1 MGVETTNPEYKKL
14 ASKWKRC
21 RDVAEG
27 QDAVH
32 EAGELYLPRLKD
44 QSWDDYCAYKARAGF
59 FNATWRTISGL
70 QGMLFR
76 KPPVIV
82 VPSGVEP
89 LLASISENSQSLQIF
104 ALDVV
109 EECLTVGRA
118 GILVDYPVVAEE
130 GVTQADAILLNLRPS
145 LSLYETESITNW
157 SEKTV
162 SSQKVLTRVVLKEDR
177 NVVDPNDEFSE
188 KCEPVYRVLDLV
200 NGVYRV
206 RLFVKVE
213 SSPDGGQFLQE
224 GEDIFPKLNNKPL
237 NFIPFF
243 FLGVDDAE
251 ACPDDPPLI
260 DLVDLNLSHYRTN
273 ADYEHGCHFTGLPT
287 GWIAG
292 HTMELGDKI
301 YLGSQSMLVFPN
313 PDTKVGFLEFS
324 GAGLKCLSDNL
335 ERKEKQ
341 MAVLGARML
350 ETQKKGSEA
359 TDTLMLRQA
368 GETSLLAS
376 MAQSISIGMQ
386 KALQV
391 FSDWAGGSGEVIFEL
406 NRDFFPKTLAPAE
419 LTALVTSWQYGA
431 ISKETLFENLKQAEV
446 ISDDKTFE
454 EQETEIANSVPT
466 LAGAMDQV
474 AGNNG

>member
-1 MGVETTNPEYKKL
+1 MGVETTNPRYDKL
-14 ASKWKRC
+14 VPKWKRC
-21 RDVAEG
+21 RDTAEG

-32 EAGELYLPRLKD
+32 DAGELYLPRLKD
-44 QSWDDYCAYKARAGF
+44 QECDDYCAYKTRAGF
-59 FNATWRTISGL
+59 FNATWRTIAGL

-76 KPPVIV
+76 KPPVIS
-82 VPSGVEP
+82 VPPSVEP
-89 LLASISENSQSLQIF
+89 LLDSVSESAQPLQIF
-104 ALDVV
+104 ALEIV

-118 GILVDYPVVAEE
+118 GILVDYPVVVEE
-130 GVTQADAILLNLRPS
+130 GATQADVILRNLRPT
-145 LSLYETESITNW
+145 LSLYETESIVNW
-157 SEKTV
+157 KEETV
-162 SSQKVLTRVVLKEDR
+162 ASQEVLTRVVLKEDR
-177 NVVDPNDEFSE
+177 KVVDSDDEFVE
-188 KCEPVYRVLDLV
+188 KCETVYRVLDLLD
-200 NGVYRV
+200 GSYRV
-206 RLFVKVE
+206 RLFVKTD
-213 SSPDGGQFLQE
+213 SSPDGNCFVQE
-224 GEDIFPKLNNKPL
+224 GEDLFPKMNNKPL
-237 NFIPFF
+237 GFIPFY

-287 GWIAG
+287 GWISG
-292 HTMELGDKI
+292 HTMEQGEKI

-313 PDTKVGFLEFS
+313 PDTKLGFLEFS
-324 GAGLKCLSDNL
+324 GAGLKCLSENL

-350 ETQKKGSEA
+350 ETQKKGVEA
-359 TDTLMLRQA
+359 TDTVMIRQA

-376 MAQSISIGMQ
+376 MAQSISISMQ

-391 FSDWAGGSGEVIFEL
+391 FSDWAGGSGQVIFEL

-446 ISDDKTFE
+446 ISDTKTFE
-454 EQETEIANSVPT
+454 DQETEIANAAPT
-466 LAGAMDQV
+466 LAGSADQPPSK
-474 AGNNG
+474 GE

>member
-1 MGVETTNPEYKKL
+1 MGVDTTNPQYDKL
-14 ASKWKRC
+14 APKWKRC
-21 RDVAEG
+21 RDAAEG

-32 EAGELYLPRLKD
+32 AAGELYLPKLKD
-44 QSWDDYCAYKARAGF
+44 QEWDDYVAYKTRAGF
-59 FNATWRTISGL
+59 FNATWRTIAGL

-76 KPPVIV
+76 KPPVV
-82 VPSGVEP
+82 TVPASVEP
-89 LLASISENSQSLQIF
+89 LLLSISESAQSLQIF
-104 ALDVV
+104 ALEVV

-130 GVTQADAILLNLRPS
+130 GATQADAILRNLRPT
-145 LSLYETESITNW
+145 LSLYETESIVNW
-157 SEKTV
+157 KEETITA
-162 SSQKVLTRVVLKEDR
+162 QEILTRVVLKEDR
-177 NVVDPNDEFSE
+177 EAVDPDDEFSE
-188 KCEPVYRVLDLV
+188 KRETIYRVLDLV
-200 NGVYRV
+200 GGIYRV
-206 RLFVKVE
+206 RLFVKTD
-213 SSPDGGQFLQE
+213 SSPDGDRFVQE
-224 GEDIFPKLNNKPL
+224 GADLFPKLNNQPL
-237 NFIPFF
+237 DFIPFF

-287 GWIAG
+287 GWITG
-292 HTMELGDKI
+292 HTMEQGEKI
-301 YLGSQSMLVFPN
+301 YLGSQNMLVFPS

-350 ETQKKGSEA
+350 ETQKRGVEA
-359 TDTLMLRQA
+359 TDTIMLRQA

-376 MAQSISIGMQ
+376 MAQSISVSMQ

-419 LTALVTSWQYGA
+419 LTALVSAWQYGA

-446 ISDDKTFE
+446 ISDTKTFE
-454 EQETEIANSVPT
+454 DQEIEVANAAPT
-466 LAGAMDQV
+466 LAGGIDLTQTGA
-474 AGNNG
+474 